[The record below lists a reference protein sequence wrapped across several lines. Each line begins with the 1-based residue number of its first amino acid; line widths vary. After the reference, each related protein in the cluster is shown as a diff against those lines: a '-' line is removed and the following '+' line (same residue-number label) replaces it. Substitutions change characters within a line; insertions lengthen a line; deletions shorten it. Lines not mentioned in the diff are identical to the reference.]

1 MASLPAMSSQ
11 ALEGLLAEVQFNAD
25 GLLPAIAQEEG
36 TGRVLMLAW
45 MNRESLEATLASGH
59 ATYYS
64 RSRKQLWRKGETS
77 GHVQEVSQIRLD
89 CDGDVLLLQV
99 RQQGGIACH
108 TGRHSCFYRRLA
120 ADGWQETDPVLE

>member
-1 MASLPAMSSQ
+1 MARLPDMSSQ
-11 ALEGLLAEVQFNAD
+11 ALEGILAEVQFNAD
-25 GLLPAIAQEEG
+25 GLVPAIAQEAG

-45 MNRESLEATLASGH
+45 MNRESLEATVKSGH

-64 RSRKQLWRKGETS
+64 RSRARLWRKGETS
-77 GHVQEVSQIRLD
+77 GHVQEVSQLSLD

-99 RQQGGIACH
+99 RQRGGIACH

-120 ADGWQETDPVLE
+120 ADGWQETEPVLD